1 MTRGNQRDIDRARAL
16 ARHAGKG
23 TPAEGDPAAR
33 RLADAN
39 ALQAKVE
46 AKRKA
51 EAEEAARLAAEEEYK
66 KALAAHSAGAA
77 RPAGAAGGA
86 AAPAAAPAEVKKVKK
101 KEDLSFLD
109 AALASNPTKK
119 K

>member
-23 TPAEGDPAAR
+23 TPAEGDPTAR

-66 KALAAHSAGAA
+66 KALSAGGAA
-77 RPAGAAGGA
+77 RPAAAAAAGA
-86 AAPAAAPAEVKKVKK
+86 AAAPAEVKKVKK

-109 AALASNPTKK
+109 AALASNPTGKK